1 MAEIRLMVVD
11 DHEIVRQ
18 GLVKLIEMNEEFK
31 VVAEGSNGREAIKLM
46 QLHRPDIVLMDL
58 NMPDMDGVEACR
70 VITENGIGPKVIAL
84 TVCEEIDIIT
94 DALAA
99 GAKGYILKNT
109 NLENLTRIIRD
120 VHEGKAYIDPS
131 VATGLIDRYNT
142 YARQAEEKS
151 SSPLSER
158 EVEVLEL
165 ISNGRTNREIA
176 AELFISEKTV
186 KNHVTN
192 ILRKLDVSDRT
203 EACVTAIKKQYI

>member
-165 ISNGRTNREIA
+165 VSKGKTNREIA

-203 EACVTAIKKQYI
+203 EASVTAIKKRYI

>member
-70 VITENGIGPKVIAL
+70 VITENDIGPKVIAL

-142 YARQAEEKS
+142 YARQAEGKS

-165 ISNGRTNREIA
+165 VSKGSTNREIA

-203 EACVTAIKKQYI
+203 EACVTAMKKQYI